1 MSKVPSS
8 DFAGGIIFM
17 EKTMIETIGHYVID
31 SQIGR
36 GGMGVVFKAHE
47 PSLNRTVAVKLLGEH
62 LAKDMEFV
70 KRFQREAQSAAALN
84 HPNIVQIY
92 TFGEED
98 GHYYFAMEYV
108 DGVSV
113 QDMIK
118 SNGRLDPDQA
128 AHIIMQAAQGLAA
141 AHDMAMIHRDIKP
154 ANLMVNRQGVV
165 KITDFGI
172 ALCTTDQTRLTSSGM
187 LMGTPGY
194 LSPEQCLGKDVD
206 ARTDIY
212 ALGVSLYEMLTGQ
225 VPFNANS
232 PAALIREIVDG
243 RPQDLSLLAPDLPHE
258 LRRVVELMMDKD
270 PDQRYQSCHE
280 IAADLAAFLQGR
292 GVNMQATANLV
303 ATYSPGASA
312 PGGGKTTPIYRTP
325 TDTPMPSK
333 GVPVLLIVA
342 IVFVAITLLSAGG
355 YFVMKSGMFQSGS
368 GDISAAR
375 SGESPESSEGIMEE
389 QQEGSTGDESPDT
402 PAAIPEEGEGAPG
415 QEMTAEDSTQSGHQ
429 QKPAM
434 MEPSVR
440 SKADASGTMP
450 SVSSTEVEAPASSR
464 SSGTAE
470 PSPDRSRHA
479 APAPPNVVMVVALG
493 DPLLGNSIVQDLER
507 ALDNRGLKTGEAFSL
522 PEVDRLVDASQQG
535 GGDVSGV
542 LAALSPHCTTAIIAR
557 VKLISDRQLQYYG
570 HYDTAWTSDV
580 TITAYDTVTGSPRG
594 KSCRQRLEY
603 TTIGVDALVENDMK
617 ECRDSLISQIP

>member
-1 MSKVPSS
+1 
-8 DFAGGIIFM
+8 M

>member
-1 MSKVPSS
+1 
-8 DFAGGIIFM
+8 
-17 EKTMIETIGHYVID
+17 MIETIGHYVID